1 MDNTINNTDTNINN
15 IFSDEIFT
23 YNITEE
29 KDKFV
34 DNFNTQIQKVKS
46 DFYVKNV
53 DEMNNFIKIV
63 EDRKQYLEDQLN
75 NPLNIPGGM
84 PVQIPPLWY
93 DNNNLQ
99 NNVTSLKTNFNELID
114 PAINT
119 KLAESNIVQANLFKL
134 KDVLQLPSIPSFEQ
148 LSNLVDFP
156 AEYDFNQLKSML
168 SAPNLEI
175 PNIDSIKS
183 LLNISTELN
192 IPSLNASIPAISNLT
207 SGLNFNRIVSSTVK
221 SVMTVFPEETPWEQ
235 VVKIQS
241 QASVSALFKELSNM
255 TFYIEPGEIKVT
267 TAGSA
272 ATQKGV
278 NTNKIKIKLK

>member
-1 MDNTINNTDTNINN
+1 MTTNNNTNNNTNI
-15 IFSDEIFT
+15 FTDEIFT

-34 DNFNTQIQKVKS
+34 DQFNQNFQGIKS

-63 EDRKQYLEDQLN
+63 EDRKLYLETIQQTT
-75 NPLNIPGGM
+75 IPGM
-84 PVQIPPLWY
+84 PMVPVPPLWY
-93 DNNNLQ
+93 DSIAVQ
-99 NNVTSLKTNFNELID
+99 SKTETLKTSFTELID
-114 PAINT
+114 PVINT

-134 KDVLQLPSIPSFEQ
+134 KDTLQLPSVPTFDQ

-156 AEYDFNQLKSML
+156 ANYDFNQLKSML
-168 SAPNLEI
+168 SLPNLEV
-175 PNIDSIKS
+175 PNLESIKS
-183 LLNISTELN
+183 MLNINTELN

-207 SGLNFNRIVSSTVK
+207 SGLNFNRIVNSTVQ
-221 SVMTVFPEETPWEQ
+221 SVMTVFPEETPWAQ
-235 VVKIQS
+235 VVKVQS
-241 QASVSALFKELSNM
+241 QASVSALFKELAAM
-255 TFYIEPGEIKVT
+255 TFYIEPGEVKVT

-278 NTNKIKIKLK
+278 NTNRIKVKLK